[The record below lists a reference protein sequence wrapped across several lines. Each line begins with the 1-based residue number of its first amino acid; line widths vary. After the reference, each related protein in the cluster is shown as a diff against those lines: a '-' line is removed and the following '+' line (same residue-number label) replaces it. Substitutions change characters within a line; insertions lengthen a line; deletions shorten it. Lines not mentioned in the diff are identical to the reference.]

1 MTVFAYDRKLNE
13 NPLLD
18 RVVEISSME
27 VDTIPIED
35 GNIGMTVYHSSTDF
49 IWNQPDYTGSMMRLE
64 VFSMLTGDLANGN
77 YYQTYFQF
85 PSKTQPGTYESFTCT
100 TKYTMGDSYSSDFQV
115 STYQGE

>member
-1 MTVFAYDRKLNE
+1 MILTVFAYDRKLNE

-49 IWNQPDYTGSMMRLE
+49 IWNQPDYSGSMMRLE
-64 VFSMLTGDLANGN
+64 FFSMVTGDLENGN
-77 YYQTYFQF
+77 YY
-85 PSKTQPGTYESFTCT
+85 
-100 TKYTMGDSYSSDFQV
+100 
-115 STYQGE
+115 